1 MRENHGGAVWGGV
14 LGRSVTI
21 TAQLTQF
28 SVAAHFFLCAKD
40 EPALCRP
47 KSVIKVCPSDD
58 ERDED
63 EPRWVGL
70 GEGVKTRFK
79 RSWCKCSRWQEHKA
93 NQSPHQ
99 ADDVGRK

>member
-1 MRENHGGAVWGGV
+1 MCGIVPINRAKENEGKSLGRSVGGRAV

-63 EPRWVGL
+63 GPRWVGL
-70 GEGVKTRFK
+70 GRE
-79 RSWCKCSRWQEHKA
+79 
-93 NQSPHQ
+93 
-99 ADDVGRK
+99 

>member
-1 MRENHGGAVWGGV
+1 MRENRWGAVWGGV

-63 EPRWVGL
+63 GPRWVGL
-70 GEGVKTRFK
+70 GREREDAVQT
-79 RSWCKCSRWQEHKA
+79 
-93 NQSPHQ
+93 
-99 ADDVGRK
+99 

>member
-63 EPRWVGL
+63 GPGRVGL
-70 GEGVKTRFK
+70 GREREDAVQT
-79 RSWCKCSRWQEHKA
+79 
-93 NQSPHQ
+93 
-99 ADDVGRK
+99 